1 MKGFE
6 ISINDAAPILAASDD
21 IVTIII
27 SIGYSNGHYMHVGGM
42 DSSHYYLK
50 WFGKQPKISDK
61 MKVRI
66 CEIDTV
72 SPYYERFPSDREEMR
87 KEYDELK
94 KQLEEE
100 GKL

>member
-1 MKGFE
+1 
-6 ISINDAAPILAASDD
+6 
-21 IVTIII
+21 
-27 SIGYSNGHYMHVGGM
+27 
-42 DSSHYYLK
+42 
-50 WFGKQPKISDK
+50 

>member
-27 SIGYSNGHYMHVGGM
+27 SIGYSNGNYMHVGG
-42 DSSHYYLK
+42 
-50 WFGKQPKISDK
+50 
-61 MKVRI
+61 
-66 CEIDTV
+66 IDTV

>member
-1 MKGFE
+1 METICMSEGW
-6 ISINDAAPILAASDD
+6 ILP
-21 IVTIII
+21 
-27 SIGYSNGHYMHVGGM
+27 
-42 DSSHYYLK
+42 HYYLK

>member
-1 MKGFE
+1 METICMSEGW
-6 ISINDAAPILAASDD
+6 ILP
-21 IVTIII
+21 III
-27 SIGYSNGHYMHVGGM
+27 
-42 DSSHYYLK
+42 L
-50 WFGKQPKISDK
+50 
-61 MKVRI
+61 RI

>member
-27 SIGYSNGHYMHVGGM
+27 SIGYSNGNYI
-42 DSSHYYLK
+42 K
-50 WFGKQPKISDK
+50 WFGKQHKISDK

-66 CEIDTV
+66 CDIDTV